1 MEKQRRQAIQQSVQC
16 TSSFVEYVLYFIKQL
31 EAEFQ
36 SDIHKWEHIKGR
48 KSKFDWSPYVQF
60 GCIVWNISWPR

>member
-1 MEKQRRQAIQQSVQC
+1 MTYVRPDHVSTQFLLMEKQRRQAIQQSVQC

-36 SDIHKWEHIKGR
+36 SDIHK
-48 KSKFDWSPYVQF
+48 
-60 GCIVWNISWPR
+60 